1 MKEKI
6 AEILD
11 NHDLSSLLDLCIDSR
26 HDSIGEL
33 CTLLLD
39 LFPDLNALCH
49 PGTYREFD
57 EGLELYLKERYP
69 IDIDYFSYSGIKRK
83 TEQV

>member
-6 AEILD
+6 KEILD
-11 NHDLSSLLDLCIDSR
+11 GHDLRSLLDLCIDSR

-49 PGTYREFD
+49 LETYREFD
-57 EGLELYLKERYP
+57 DGLELYLKERYP
-69 IDIDYFSYSGIKRK
+69 IDVDYFSYSGIKIK